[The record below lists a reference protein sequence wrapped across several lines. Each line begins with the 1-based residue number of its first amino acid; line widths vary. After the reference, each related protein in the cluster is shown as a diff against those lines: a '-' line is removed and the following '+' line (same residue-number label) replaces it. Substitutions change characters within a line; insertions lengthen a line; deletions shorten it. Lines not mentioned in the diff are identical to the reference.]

1 MVRYGMVIDLKK
13 CIGCDSC
20 TIACRAENFTPPRV
34 FWNRVFK
41 FEVGKYPNA
50 RLVSLPLM
58 CMHCKSAPCVEAC
71 PTGATYRRNDGIV
84 LVDYDKCVGCRYCVV
99 VCPYGERFFNS
110 DLSRYYPNK
119 PSTPYEQLSERLDDP
134 KHHVI
139 GVVEKCT
146 FCADRV
152 DRGQDPAC
160 VRSCVANARIFGDL
174 DDPTSSVSRL
184 VATSH
189 AVQLSPEL
197 GTDPSVYYI
206 PP

>member
-1 MVRYGMVIDLKK
+1 MVIDLKK

-20 TIACRAENFTPPRV
+20 TVSCRAENFTPAGV

-41 FEVGKYPNA
+41 FEVGKYPHA
-50 RLVSLPLM
+50 KLVSLPLI
-58 CMHCKSAPCVEAC
+58 CMHCKNAPCVDAC
-71 PTGATYRRNDGIV
+71 PTGATHKRDDGIV
-84 LVDYDKCVGCRYCVV
+84 VVDYDKCMGCKYCIA
-99 VCPYGERFFNS
+99 VCPYGERYFNS
-110 DLSRYYPNK
+110 QLGQYYPEK
-119 PSTPYEQLSERLDDP
+119 PLTAYEQFSKQLNGS
-134 KHHVI
+134 KHHMI

-152 DRGQDPAC
+152 DKGQEPAC
-160 VRSCVANARIFGDL
+160 VKSCVSNARTFGDL
-174 DDPTSSVSRL
+174 DDPNSQISQL
-184 VATSH
+184 IAMKH